1 MWPNH
6 ISQSHYPLIS
16 CLFSD
21 KRAISKNLKK
31 DFPFG
36 RSSVTNTH
44 THTHTS
50 NCSLISVHMEELW
63 HKLLSLF
70 FIQLRLACRHQN
82 KHRNVNGTLENL
94 SSFTNENS
102 GWLVTFNIHLNM
114 LMWSKQLETTTK
126 TFHFQWNFT
135 ACKCFYSETLLTISV
150 FINGYCPSL
159 FPLLMNSHFR
169 WQWKLFFFFFFFQKE
184 LQSFSESNGFIG

>member
-1 MWPNH
+1 
-6 ISQSHYPLIS
+6 
-16 CLFSD
+16 
-21 KRAISKNLKK
+21 
-31 DFPFG
+31 
-36 RSSVTNTH
+36 
-44 THTHTS
+44 
-50 NCSLISVHMEELW
+50 MEELW

-70 FIQLRLACRHQN
+70 FIQLRLACRHQT

-102 GWLVTFNIHLNM
+102 GWLVPFNIHLNM
-114 LMWSKQLETTTK
+114 LMWSKHLETTTK

-159 FPLLMNSHFR
+159 FPHLMNSHFR
-169 WQWKLFFFFFFFQKE
+169 WQWKLVFLFVFSKRTAIIFRKQWIYRLKMCELIQNAPKICRFFI
-184 LQSFSESNGFIG
+184 NMNHTHD